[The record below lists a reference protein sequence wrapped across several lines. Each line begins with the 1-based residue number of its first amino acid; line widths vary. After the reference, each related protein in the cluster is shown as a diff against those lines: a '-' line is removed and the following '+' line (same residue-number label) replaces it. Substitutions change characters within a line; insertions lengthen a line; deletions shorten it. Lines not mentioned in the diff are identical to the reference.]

1 MRMAQLFTML
11 RDWLEVRLNLGEL
24 IEKRLTG
31 YLLPRNINGWYSLG
45 SVLLVIFLLQ
55 VGTGIL
61 LLVYYVPDAD
71 TAFRSVGSIMNDV
84 PFGWLVRMG
93 HVVGASMMVL
103 FLFLH
108 MLSVLFM
115 GSYKSP
121 RELNWLTGF
130 ILFALVL
137 GICLTG
143 YLLPWSQLSFW
154 ATTVATNSVGA
165 VPVVGDSLIQ
175 FLRGGK
181 LVGPPTIGR
190 FFALH
195 VALLPLLIAAFIG
208 AHLFLLE
215 RIGVST
221 PPCGLDD
228 TGNPWKG
235 DRFRYE
241 DHPGGVPF
249 FPDYLLRDLTSIS
262 LYIALFLGILFF
274 NPYLFLPADAFV
286 AADPFKTPAQ
296 IKPEWYFLANY
307 QTLKLFPNEFA
318 GILVQVAA
326 MSFLALLPFFDRGKE
341 KHPLKRPVF
350 LACAVGGILVYAGLA
365 IWGHY
370 S

>member
-1 MRMAQLFTML
+1 MAHKL
-11 RDWLEVRLNLGEL
+11 RDWIEVRLDLAAI

-31 YLLPRNINGWYSLG
+31 YLLPRNINAWYSLG
-45 SVLLVIFLLQ
+45 SILLVILLLQ
-55 VGTGIL
+55 IVSGIL

-71 TAFRSVGSIMNDV
+71 KAFQSVGAVMNNV
-84 PFGWLVRMG
+84 PFGWLVRMC

-103 FLFLH
+103 FLLLH
-108 MLSVLFM
+108 MLSVLCM

-130 ILFALVL
+130 ILFALVS

-165 VPVVGDSLIQ
+165 IPVIGDSLIL

-181 LVGPPTIGR
+181 LVGPSTLGR

-195 VALLPLLIAAFIG
+195 VAVLPLSIAAFVG

-221 PPCGLDD
+221 PPFGLDD
-228 TGNPWKG
+228 TKNPWKG

-241 DHPGGVPF
+241 DHPGGIPF
-249 FPDYLLRDLTSIS
+249 FPNYLLRDLTSIS
-262 LYIALFLGILFF
+262 LYLALFLGVVFF
-274 NPYLFLPADAFV
+274 NPSMFLPADAFV
-286 AADPFKTPAQ
+286 PADPFKTPAH

-307 QTLKLFPNEFA
+307 QTLKLFPSELT
-318 GILVQVAA
+318 GIIVQVAA
-326 MSFLALLPFFDRGKE
+326 MTFLALLPFIDRGTE
-341 KHPLKRPVF
+341 KHPLKRPLF
-350 LACAVGGILVYAGLA
+350 LACAVGGILIYVGLA
-365 IWGHY
+365 IWGYY